1 MKLYQKSLKTSVN
14 QVSQHNIRRDELTC
28 KIQLVYYNDVPVGSV
43 CCRIEN
49 DKVYIMIMEVLA
61 PYRRQGLG
69 AYMLNHIINVTKSN
83 NKLNKI
89 YLHVQK
95 GNDGE

>member
-1 MKLYQKSLKTSVN
+1 
-14 QVSQHNIRRDELTC
+14 
-28 KIQLVYYNDVPVGSV
+28 
-43 CCRIEN
+43 
-49 DKVYIMIMEVLA
+49 MIMEVLA